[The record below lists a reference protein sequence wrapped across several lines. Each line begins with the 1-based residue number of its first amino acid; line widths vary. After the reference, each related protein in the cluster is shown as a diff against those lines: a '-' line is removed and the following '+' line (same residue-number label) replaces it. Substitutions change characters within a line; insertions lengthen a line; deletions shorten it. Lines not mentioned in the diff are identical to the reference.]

1 MASIKKHRN
10 SQKQT
15 VKRREKRLKRA
26 ILFVLAAVV
35 IVFGGV
41 YLALSNYVGKTE
53 EDAICRN
60 VFIGTMDVSGM
71 TKKQAAEALRMQLV
85 KDGELMVTL
94 KFREHNIE
102 AALKE
107 FGFDSPDIDKLVKK
121 AVSYG
126 KSGSVWQRYRQMK
139 KLETEAYVLKE
150 KYTVK
155 EEETASLLKE
165 KAAPLLQ
172 GSEDAYITR
181 SEDGTLNVVD
191 EKEGETIDE
200 KGMLQSI
207 TEFLNGKW
215 KHEAFGL
222 ELIVTREKPELVR
235 ADLEEVTDELG
246 SYSTYAGGGQRWT
259 NLKTGVGKLNG
270 IILKPGEEL
279 SVYGATAPYDEA
291 HGYVEG
297 TAYENGQVVPS
308 YGGGICQV
316 STTLYNAA
324 IYAEL
329 EIVERY
335 PHSMAVDYVEPS
347 RDAAIAGG
355 VMDFRFKN
363 PYAAPIYIFGEID
376 ASNQLRVVIYGKET
390 RPENRSIQFESE
402 TLSTENYGVTYK
414 AVSNRP
420 FGEMAYT
427 GSPHTGREARL
438 WKVVYENGAEV
449 SRDIFNTSSYAKSDQ
464 IVEVGTA
471 GGSAEAVSA
480 LEEAIASQNGDAIS
494 SAIQAGY
501 SSVGN
506 ESGEENSENSDN
518 SEGDAALETP
528 EDTETET
535 EE

>member
-1 MASIKKHRN
+1 MASIRRHNNNQRQMKKHR
-10 SQKQT
+10 
-15 VKRREKRLKRA
+15 RRKIKKAALLIVA
-26 ILFVLAAVV
+26 ALA

-41 YLALSNYVGKTE
+41 YLALSNYVAKT
-53 EDAICRN
+53 DTDVICRN
-60 VFIGTMDVSGM
+60 VFIGTMNVSGM
-71 TKKQAAEALRMQLV
+71 TKKQAADALRARLAE
-85 KDGELMVTL
+85 DEGLTVTL
-94 KFREHNIE
+94 KFREHDIE
-102 AALKE
+102 ATLKE
-107 FGFDSPDIDKLVKK
+107 FGLSSPDIDKLVKK

-126 KSGSVWQRYRQMK
+126 KNGSIWQRYRQMK
-139 KLETEAYVLKE
+139 KLEKEAYVLKE
-150 KYTVK
+150 SYTVK
-155 EEETASLLKE
+155 EKETASLLEE

-172 GSEDAYITR
+172 GPEDAYITR

-191 EKEGETIDE
+191 EKEGESIDV
-200 KGMLQSI
+200 KGMIQKV
-207 TEFLNGKW
+207 TEYLNGKW
-215 KHEAFGL
+215 NHEAFRM
-222 ELIVTREKPELVR
+222 ELAVVREKPEIVR

-279 SVYGATAPYDEA
+279 SVYDTTAPYDEE

-363 PYAAPIYIFGEID
+363 PYSTPIYIFGEID
-376 ASNQLRVVIYGKET
+376 ASNQLKVIIYGKET
-390 RPENRSIQFESE
+390 RPANRKVEFESE

-414 AVSNRP
+414 ASAGRA

-438 WKVVYENGAEV
+438 WKVIYENGTEV
-449 SRDIFNTSSYAKSDQ
+449 SREIFNTSIYAKSDQ

-471 GGSAEAVSA
+471 GGSPEAVEA
-480 LEEAIASQNGDAIS
+480 LEAAIASQDGNAIN

-501 SSVGN
+501 SGSSE
-506 ESGEENSENSDN
+506 ESEAADGSGDEEGAE
-518 SEGDAALETP
+518 EQPGV
-528 EDTETET
+528 ETET
-535 EE
+535 EQ

>member
-1 MASIKKHRN
+1 MASIKKNRN
-10 SQKQT
+10 GRKKANKSRKKKLKMIALAT
-15 VKRREKRLKRA
+15 VA
-26 ILFVLAAVV
+26 GLAL
-35 IVFGGV
+35 IFGGV
-41 YLALSNYVGKTE
+41 YLALRGYVGKVA
-53 EDAICRN
+53 EDAICNN

-71 TKKQAAEALRMQLV
+71 TKKEAAEALRTQLGT
-85 KDGELMVTL
+85 DEGLAVTL
-94 KFREHNIE
+94 KLREHNIE
-102 AALKE
+102 ASLKE
-107 FGFDSPDIDKLVKK
+107 FDYDSPDIDKLAKK
-121 AVSYG
+121 AVEYG
-126 KSGSVWQRYRQMK
+126 KKGSMWKRYRQMK
-139 KLETEAYVLKE
+139 KLEDEAYVLKE
-150 KYTVK
+150 KYTVSEK
-155 EEETASLLKE
+155 AVVGLLEE

-172 GSEDAYITR
+172 GPENAYITR
-181 SEDGTLNVVD
+181 TEDGQLNIVD

-200 KGMLQSI
+200 KGMSERI
-207 TEFLNGKW
+207 TKYLNEKW
-215 KHEAFGL
+215 KHEPFSL
-222 ELIVTREKPELVR
+222 ELAVIREKPEIIR

-246 SYSTYAGGGQRWT
+246 SFSTYAGGGQRWT

-270 IILKPGEEL
+270 VILMPGEEL
-279 SVYGATAPYDEA
+279 SVYDTTAPYDEE

-316 STTLYNAA
+316 SSTLYNAV

-363 PYAAPIYIFGEID
+363 PYSAPVYIFGEID
-376 ASNQLRVVIYGKET
+376 SSNQLRVVIYGKET
-390 RPENRSIQFESE
+390 RPENRSIEFESE

-414 AVSNRP
+414 AAP
-420 FGEMAYT
+420 GLAFGQMQYT

-480 LEEAIASQNGDAIS
+480 LEAAIASQDGNAIN

-501 SSVGN
+501 GGYSGGN
-506 ESGEENSENSDN
+506 EESGASEDGGGTESQQENV
-518 SEGDAALETP
+518 ETGI
-528 EDTETET
+528 EQ
-535 EE
+535 

>member
-1 MASIKKHRN
+1 MAPIRRKNRVIQQQPDHRANRTILLRTLLLLLIFGIAAFLPLFVKLYEIQITKHDDYLGRAID
-10 SQKQT
+10 QQT
-15 VKRREKRLKRA
+15 RDSEVTASRGTIYDCNGAPLAMSYTVHNIQLSPYGVQELQDKYEDAVEKAREKAK
-26 ILFVLAAVV
+26 
-35 IVFGGV
+35 
-41 YLALSNYVGKTE
+41 E
-53 EDAICRN
+53 
-60 VFIGTMDVSGM
+60 
-71 TKKQAAEALRMQLV
+71 AE
-85 KDGELMVTL
+85 
-94 KFREHNIE
+94 
-102 AALKE
+102 
-107 FGFDSPDIDKLVKK
+107 
-121 AVSYG
+121 
-126 KSGSVWQRYRQMK
+126 QMK
-139 KLETEAYVLKE
+139 KLEDEAYVLKE
-150 KYTVK
+150 KYTVSEK
-155 EEETASLLKE
+155 AVVRLLEE

-172 GSEDAYITR
+172 GPENAYITR
-181 SEDGTLNVVD
+181 TEDGQLNIVD

-200 KGMLQSI
+200 KGMSERI
-207 TEFLNGKW
+207 TKYLNEKW
-215 KHEAFGL
+215 KHEPFSL
-222 ELIVTREKPELVR
+222 ELAVIREKPEIIR

-246 SYSTYAGGGQRWT
+246 SFSTYAGGGQRWT

-270 IILKPGEEL
+270 VILMPGEEL
-279 SVYGATAPYDEA
+279 SVYDTTAPYDEE

-316 STTLYNAA
+316 SSTLYNAV

-363 PYAAPIYIFGEID
+363 PYSAPIYIFGEID
-376 ASNQLRVVIYGKET
+376 SSNQLRVVIYGKET
-390 RPENRSIQFESE
+390 RPENRSIEFESE

-414 AVSNRP
+414 AAP
-420 FGEMAYT
+420 GLAFGQMQYT

-438 WKVVYENGAEV
+438 WKVVYENGTEV

-480 LEEAIASQNGDAIS
+480 LEAAIASQDGNAIN

-501 SSVGN
+501 GGYSGGN
-506 ESGEENSENSDN
+506 EESGASEDGGGTESQQEDV
-518 SEGDAALETP
+518 ETGI
-528 EDTETET
+528 EQ
-535 EE
+535 

>member
-1 MASIKKHRN
+1 MASIKGHSN
-10 SQKQT
+10 SRRQT
-15 VKRREKRLKRA
+15 SKCRAKRLKA
-26 ILFVLAAVV
+26 AALFVLAAFVV
-35 IVFGGV
+35 VFGGV
-41 YLALSNYVGKTE
+41 WLALSNYVGKTE

-71 TKKQAAEALRMQLV
+71 TKKQAAEALRNQLAR
-85 KDGELMVTL
+85 DGELAVTL

-102 AALKE
+102 AFLKE
-107 FGFDSPDIDKLVKK
+107 FGFGSPDIDKLVKK
-121 AVSYG
+121 AVNYG

-139 KLETEAYVLKE
+139 KLEKQAYILKE
-150 KYTVK
+150 SYTV
-155 EEETASLLKE
+155 EEEQTVGLLKE

-172 GSEDAYITR
+172 GPEDAYITR
-181 SEDGTLNVVD
+181 GEDGTLNIVD
-191 EKEGETIDE
+191 EKEGEAIDE
-200 KGMLQSI
+200 KGMLQKI
-207 TEFLNGKW
+207 TEYLNGKW
-215 KHEAFGL
+215 KHEAFSL
-222 ELIVTREKPELVR
+222 ELAVTREKPGLVR

-279 SVYGATAPYDEA
+279 SVYSATAPYDEA

-390 RPENRSIQFESE
+390 RPENRSVQFESE

-414 AVSNRP
+414 AVSNRS

-438 WKVVYENGAEV
+438 WKVVYEGGAEV
-449 SRDIFNTSSYAKSDQ
+449 SRDIFNTSSYTKSDQ

-480 LEEAIASQNGDAIS
+480 LEAAIASQDADAINN
-494 SAIQAGY
+494 AIQAGY
-501 SSVGN
+501 SSVGGESEE
-506 ESGEENSENSDN
+506 ESGGDRDNPEEEA
-518 SEGDAALETP
+518 EETP
-528 EDTETET
+528 SDTETGT